1 MSKWTVCGKMAGL
14 FLKEKGSGDL
24 NQEMGGWMEREW
36 TRATLSVHT
45 KTLLHF
51 GTLDPAD
58 SSVREAH
65 QLPPRTIA
73 ASQDPSSTPQ
83 HLFHVPNSF

>member
-1 MSKWTVCGKMAGL
+1 MSKWTVCGKIAGL

-45 KTLLHF
+45 KTPLYAYTRSPLHPIP
-51 GTLDPAD
+51 G
-58 SSVREAH
+58 
-65 QLPPRTIA
+65 
-73 ASQDPSSTPQ
+73 
-83 HLFHVPNSF
+83 HVPKCGNAWRVLRRPIEKSGANMGEMRGTT